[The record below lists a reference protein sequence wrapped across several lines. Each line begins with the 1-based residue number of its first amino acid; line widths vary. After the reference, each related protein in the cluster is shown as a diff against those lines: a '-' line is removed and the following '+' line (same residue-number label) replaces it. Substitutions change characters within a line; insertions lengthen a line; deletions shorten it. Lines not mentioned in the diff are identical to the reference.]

1 MNDEDSARPL
11 LFNKDLGR
19 ALPEVPELPAA
30 NADGLPVVPLT
41 QEQKFVFDA
50 RGWLLVEGVLE
61 EDEIEAM
68 RDFCYRLKREPEL
81 IEPAQRSTY
90 GGPLQRLTDHPVVVG
105 FCNEF
110 LATPYL
116 ASESCYGFRME
127 MSFLALRS
135 AADQVPFEF
144 APHNGSGMFRL
155 PGDCHTYHCIPGKA
169 QCGLTRAVWE
179 LNDVDKGDGGTLFLT
194 GSHKSAYAAPD
205 TARRADSPLWDTYA
219 CKAGSVVFFT
229 EALSH
234 SGQPWTCA
242 ERDRVAV
249 FNAYNQVNT
258 RWTLSQPHPQLLESM
273 PAQRQTLF
281 RDAYTKGNV
290 VGQERGA
297 HY

>member
-1 MNDEDSARPL
+1 MNDENSAQPL

-19 ALPEVPELPAA
+19 AIDEVTALPAA
-30 NADGLPVVPLT
+30 NADGLAVVPLS

-50 RGWLLVEGVLE
+50 RGWLLVEGVL
-61 EDEIEAM
+61 DAADIEAM
-68 RDFCYRLKREPEL
+68 RDFCYRLKNEPES
-81 IEPAQRSTY
+81 IPKAERSTY
-90 GGPLQRLTDHPVVVG
+90 GGPLQKLMDHPVVVG

-135 AADQVPFEF
+135 LQDETPFDF
-144 APHNGSGMFRL
+144 SPHNGSGMFRL

-169 QCGLTRAVWE
+169 QCGLTRVVWE
-179 LNDVDKGDGGTLFLT
+179 LEEVEAGDGGTLFLS

-205 TARRADSPLWDTYA
+205 TARQPDSPLWDTYS
-219 CKAGSVVFFT
+219 CKAGSVIIFT
-229 EALSH
+229 EAISH

-249 FNAYNQVNT
+249 FNTYNQINT
-258 RWTLSQPHPQLLESM
+258 RWTLSQPHPELLASM
-273 PAQRQTLF
+273 PTQRQSLF
-281 RDAYTKGNV
+281 RDAFTKGNV